1 MLGAGRRTFR
11 PPRRGELAAAILST
25 LLVAWPGPTPGQPI
39 EAQRAA
45 VAVARLGE
53 LEEELRRLRGRIEA
67 LEAERD
73 RLRGRLEQVQ
83 RDLEA
88 RLAALEAGR
97 PPDDATVEPRPGMPT
112 VSRGGPPAVAA
123 VPASPQVPAPPRAPA
138 PPPAPAAAL
147 RPLPPTAAP
156 VTPPRPPGRTPAEVE
171 GDLAARRGYVL
182 GTIPRAAILG
192 TEPVQAAP
200 APGGGAPATVAP
212 SERPAPPPT
221 ATAPGQQAAR
231 TPSGGPAPGGPTA
244 AGRLAAA
251 RELLQK
257 GDWPAAEDALRRY
270 LEDFPNDPQA
280 ATAAY
285 WLGETYLVREDWQN
299 AAATFAR
306 NYRTFG
312 AEAPRAPDNLL
323 KLGVALARLGDRE
336 KACQTF
342 AELERRHPGAS
353 SAVRQALARERIA
366 AGCG

>member
-1 MLGAGRRTFR
+1 MLRVRRRPTR
-11 PPRRGELAAAILST
+11 PPRRGGLAAAIASA
-25 LLVAWPGPTPGQPI
+25 LLVAWPGPAPGQPV

-45 VAVARLGE
+45 AAVARLGE

-97 PPDDATVEPRPGMPT
+97 SPGDATVEPRPGTPT
-112 VSRGGPPAVAA
+112 VSRGGAPAVVAA
-123 VPASPQVPAPPRAPA
+123 PTPPQVPAPPQAPA
-138 PPPAPAAAL
+138 PAL
-147 RPLPPTAAP
+147 RPSPPTAAP
-156 VTPPRPPGRTPAEVE
+156 SMPPRPPGRPPAGEE
-171 GDLAARRGYVL
+171 DDLAARRGYVL

-192 TEPVQAAP
+192 TEPAQPAP
-200 APGGGAPATVAP
+200 AQGAGAAAARSGPQ
-212 SERPAPPPT
+212 PT

-231 TPSGGPAPGGPTA
+231 TPPGGPTA

-251 RELLQK
+251 RGLLQR
-257 GDWPAAEDALRRY
+257 GEWEAAEDALRRY

-280 ATAAY
+280 ASAAY
-285 WLGETYLVREDWQN
+285 WLGEIYLVREDWQN

-312 AEAPRAPDNLL
+312 GEAPRAPDNLL
-323 KLGVALARLGDRE
+323 KLGVALARLGDKE

-342 AELERRHPGAS
+342 AELDRRHPGAS

-366 AGCG
+366 AGCS

>member
-1 MLGAGRRTFR
+1 MLRAGRCPTR
-11 PPRRGELAAAILST
+11 PLGRGGLAAALAAA
-25 LLVAWPGPTPGQPI
+25 LLAAWPGPVLGQPV

-45 VAVARLGE
+45 AAVARIGE

-73 RLRGRLEQVQ
+73 QLRGRLERLQ

-88 RLAALEAGR
+88 RLAALEAGL
-97 PPDDATVEPRPGMPT
+97 PAGEVAVEPGPGTPSVCGGGAPAVVAAPT
-112 VSRGGPPAVAA
+112 RRLARAPPQPPA
-123 VPASPQVPAPPRAPA
+123 PALRPSTPTAAPA
-138 PPPAPAAAL
+138 PPA
-147 RPLPPTAAP
+147 
-156 VTPPRPPGRTPAEVE
+156 RPPGRSPAAEE

-192 TEPVQAAP
+192 TDPARTAPAQGAGAAAAAP
-200 APGGGAPATVAP
+200 AARSAPQ
-212 SERPAPPPT
+212 PT

-231 TPSGGPAPGGPTA
+231 APSGGAAPGGPTA

-257 GDWPAAEDALRRY
+257 GDWPAAEDALRRF

-280 ATAAY
+280 ATAAF

-312 AEAPRAPDNLL
+312 GEAPRAPDNLL
-323 KLGVALARLGDRE
+323 KLGVALARLGDKE

-342 AELERRHPGAS
+342 AELDRRHPGAS
-353 SAVRQALARERIA
+353 SAVRQALARERVA
-366 AGCG
+366 AGCS